1 VKKFRTGFI
10 LFLLTASAL
19 LVHGY
24 HPYAEDAE
32 IYLPGVEKILNPNLF
47 PVMREFFAS
56 HASLTLFP
64 NLIAYS
70 VRLSHLPFEFGLFL
84 WHVASIFLL
93 LLACWELAGEC
104 FASAGARWGGVC
116 LVAALLTIPV
126 AGTALYIMDQYLNPR
141 NLAAFAALFAVTR
154 TLENKYVRALLW
166 LVFAACV
173 HPLMAA
179 FSCSFCVLLVVMKQ
193 GAIYFEAKNVHTR
206 ISPVAASALGC
217 LLLPF
222 GISLDPPTSPAYH
235 EAALRH
241 GFHYIQRWQWY
252 EQFGILAPVLLFW
265 WFARLARARG
275 SRKLELLC
283 RAFIIYDLI
292 YFVMALAIDL
302 PARFESLARLQPLRS
317 LHLLYM
323 AMFVVMG
330 GFVAEYVLQN
340 RAWRWLT
347 LFVPLSAG
355 MFAAQLVLFPASA
368 HVEWPGVTPRNQW
381 EQAFVWIRQNTPVDA
396 VFALDPE
403 YMHIPGEDEI
413 GFRCL
418 AQRSRLADANKDNG
432 VVSMF
437 PPLAEKWLEQVKAQT
452 PWKNFSAVDL
462 ARLKQ
467 KYGVDWVVV
476 QQPGV
481 AGLDCAYQNAAV
493 QVCRVP

>member
-1 VKKFRTGFI
+1 
-10 LFLLTASAL
+10 
-19 LVHGY
+19 
-24 HPYAEDAE
+24 
-32 IYLPGVEKILNPNLF
+32 
-47 PVMREFFAS
+47 
-56 HASLTLFP
+56 
-64 NLIAYS
+64 
-70 VRLSHLPFEFGLFL
+70 
-84 WHVASIFLL
+84 
-93 LLACWELAGEC
+93 
-104 FASAGARWGGVC
+104 
-116 LVAALLTIPV
+116 
-126 AGTALYIMDQYLNPR
+126 
-141 NLAAFAALFAVTR
+141 
-154 TLENKYVRALLW
+154 
-166 LVFAACV
+166 
-173 HPLMAA
+173 
-179 FSCSFCVLLVVMKQ
+179 
-193 GAIYFEAKNVHTR
+193 
-206 ISPVAASALGC
+206 
-217 LLLPF
+217 
-222 GISLDPPTSPAYH
+222 
-235 EAALRH
+235 
-241 GFHYIQRWQWY
+241 
-252 EQFGILAPVLLFW
+252 
-265 WFARLARARG
+265 
-275 SRKLELLC
+275 
-283 RAFIIYDLI
+283 
-292 YFVMALAIDL
+292 
-302 PARFESLARLQPLRS
+302 
-317 LHLLYM
+317 
-323 AMFVVMG
+323 MG

-381 EQAFVWIRQNTPVDA
+381 AQAFVWIRQNTPMDA

-452 PWKNFSAVDL
+452 PWKNFSTLDF

>member
-1 VKKFRTGFI
+1 MKKFRTGFF
-10 LFLLTASAL
+10 LLLLTAGAL

-93 LLACWELAGEC
+93 LLACWELAGLC

-141 NLAAFAALFAVTR
+141 NLAAFAAIFAVTR
-154 TLENKYVRALLW
+154 TLESKYVRALLW

-179 FSCSFCVLLVVMKQ
+179 FSCSFCVLLVVMKH
-193 GAIYFEAKNVHTR
+193 GATYLEARNVGRR

-265 WFARLARARG
+265 WFARLARERG

-368 HVEWPGVTPRNQW
+368 HV
-381 EQAFVWIRQNTPVDA
+381 
-396 VFALDPE
+396 
-403 YMHIPGEDEI
+403 
-413 GFRCL
+413 
-418 AQRSRLADANKDNG
+418 
-432 VVSMF
+432 
-437 PPLAEKWLEQVKAQT
+437 
-452 PWKNFSAVDL
+452 
-462 ARLKQ
+462 
-467 KYGVDWVVV
+467 
-476 QQPGV
+476 
-481 AGLDCAYQNAAV
+481 
-493 QVCRVP
+493 